1 MKLHSGKSFTEG
13 TQFTTSRWKETRR
26 GEDVPGD
33 ATRDSKPSRRFP
45 TLRFKIPC
53 LLRSFISHAA

>member
-45 TLRFKIPC
+45 TLRFKIP
-53 LLRSFISHAA
+53 